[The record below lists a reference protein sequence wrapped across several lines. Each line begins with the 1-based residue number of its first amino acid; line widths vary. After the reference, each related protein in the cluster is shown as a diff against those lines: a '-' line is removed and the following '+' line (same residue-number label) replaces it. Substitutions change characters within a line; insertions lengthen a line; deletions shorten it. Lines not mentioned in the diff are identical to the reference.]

1 MATWCT
7 VKVPMSRQRAIIQIP
22 QQLAAE
28 LDQLAGP
35 GHRSKFAVEVLQR
48 EVQRK
53 RLIKIFESKEAIW
66 KNEDHPELKQ
76 GADEWVRQM
85 RQESESRLLKLDID

>member
-1 MATWCT
+1 
-7 VKVPMSRQRAIIQIP
+7 MSRQRAIIQIP

-35 GHRSKFAVEVLQR
+35 GHRSKFAVEVLQK

-53 RLIKIFESKEAIW
+53 RLMKILENQEPIW
-66 KNEDHPELKQ
+66 KDEDHPELEQ
-76 GADEWVRQM
+76 GSDEWVRQM
-85 RQESESRLLKLDID
+85 RQESETRFQRLQQDPDVD